1 MTKREYDGPILEID
15 NLSISFF
22 TRLREIPA
30 VMDFSV
36 SVKPGEAVGLVGES
50 GCGKSTVALGVMQ
63 DLGANGRVV
72 GGSIK
77 FKGRDLSEMSDE
89 ELRDIRGSQIAM
101 IYQEPMASLNPA
113 MRIGKQ
119 LMEVPMIHAG
129 ISEKEAYA
137 RALQLVTDVKLPDP
151 ERILKAYP
159 HQLSGGQ
166 QQRVAIAIALAK
178 EPEVV
183 LMDEPFSN
191 LDSRLKTIIRQE
203 MIDILRAEG
212 VTVVMVSH
220 DHADAL
226 SVADRIMVMRKGE
239 MVQIATPEELYHFP
253 TSEYAAS
260 FLGPIN
266 YLSVNGGSEP
276 LGVRPEKLKI
286 VKEGKYKG
294 LVEKAT
300 FQGMHYHISVNSA
313 ISNNSI
319 LIYSDG
325 NIKEGSTLEFEIT

>member
-1 MTKREYDGPILEID
+1 MGSVISVKKISKRYDSKVDAVRG
-15 NLSISFF
+15 ISFDIK
-22 TRLREIPA
+22 E
-30 VMDFSV
+30 
-36 SVKPGEAVGLVGES
+36 GEVISILGES
-50 GCGKSTVALGVMQ
+50 GSGKSTLLRLIAGLE
-63 DLGANGRVV
+63 DADH
-72 GGSIK
+72 GSIAIDDEVIK
-77 FKGRDLSEMSDE
+77 GPTDNLVPGYDFVSLVFQNFQLQRFKTIRDNIASEIYFLDAEHRDE
-89 ELRDIRGSQIAM
+89 RVNELLDLCR
-101 IYQEPMASLNPA
+101 
-113 MRIGKQ
+113 
-119 LMEVPMIHAG
+119 
-129 ISEKEAYA
+129 
-137 RALQLVTDVKLPDP
+137 LVDKSADF
-151 ERILKAYP
+151 P

>member
-1 MTKREYDGPILEID
+1 M
-15 NLSISFF
+15 
-22 TRLREIPA
+22 
-30 VMDFSV
+30 
-36 SVKPGEAVGLVGES
+36 
-50 GCGKSTVALGVMQ
+50 
-63 DLGANGRVV
+63 
-72 GGSIK
+72 
-77 FKGRDLSEMSDE
+77 
-89 ELRDIRGSQIAM
+89 
-101 IYQEPMASLNPA
+101 
-113 MRIGKQ
+113 
-119 LMEVPMIHAG
+119 
-129 ISEKEAYA
+129 
-137 RALQLVTDVKLPDP
+137 
-151 ERILKAYP
+151 
-159 HQLSGGQ
+159 
-166 QQRVAIAIALAK
+166 
-178 EPEVV
+178 